1 MELAESIQQLA
12 GTKFLNHT
20 TAVMAEVVSVDAEAR
35 TCRCTTISGTTTADL
50 RTVHLMAE
58 TEDGLLLVPEIGSS
72 VIVAYNKELLPFV
85 LMYSGIESATFWVNG
100 VITLKDGSLGGIPI
114 VGALLQKINLLEN
127 KVNQLLQAYNAH
139 LHPDPVSGTTG
150 ATTVPV
156 AGTLTPT
163 QLVDIENKN
172 VTHG

>member
-1 MELAESIQQLA
+1 MQLAEAIQQLA
-12 GTKFLNHT
+12 GTKFMNPT
-20 TAVMAEVVSVDAEAR
+20 MTVMAEVVSVDAAAR
-35 TCRCTTISGTTTADL
+35 TCVCTAISGTTTADIPE
-50 RTVHLMAE
+50 VHLMAE

-72 VIVAYNKELLPFV
+72 VIVAYNNELIPFV
-85 LMYSGIESATFWVNG
+85 VMYSGIESATFWVNG
-100 VITLKDGSLGGIPI
+100 VITLKDGTLGGIPI
-114 VGALLQKINLLEN
+114 VGALLQKINALEN

-139 LHPDPVSGTTG
+139 VHTDPVSGSTG
-150 ATTVPV
+150 TPSIPV

>member
-1 MELAESIQQLA
+1 MQLADAIKQLA
-12 GTKFLNHT
+12 GTMFMNP
-20 TAVMAEVVSVDAEAR
+20 AMIVMAEVVSVDAAAR
-35 TCRCTTISGTTTADL
+35 TCVCASIGGTTTSDIPV
-50 RTVHLMAE
+50 VHLMAE

-72 VIVAYNKELLPFV
+72 VIVAFNKELVPFV
-85 LMYSGIESATFWVNG
+85 IMYSGIESATFWVNG
-100 VITLKDGSLGGIPI
+100 IITLKDGSLGGIPI
-114 VGALLQKINLLEN
+114 VGALLQKINALES

-139 LHPDPVSGTTG
+139 VHPDPVSGSTG
-150 ATTVPV
+150 TTTVPV